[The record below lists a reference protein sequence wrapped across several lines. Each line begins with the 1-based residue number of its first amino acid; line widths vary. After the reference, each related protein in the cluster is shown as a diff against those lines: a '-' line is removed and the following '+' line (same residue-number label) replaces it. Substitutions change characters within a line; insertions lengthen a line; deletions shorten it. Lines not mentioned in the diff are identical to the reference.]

1 MFPHLPK
8 TTEWLRHSK
17 RFRRALYDNDQ
28 VSNNH
33 AWAVAT
39 LLGHSTPNVSFASY
53 CHTLDILLPE
63 FLRVSR
69 GLECV
74 LSARDRLRLSSS
86 RSRSTGYDHLHGKQ
100 KLSNNGASNA
110 ALGAKV
116 APTAATRYQGRIE
129 ERNFALE
136 EVRLRFPDL
145 QSERRNMPPAC
156 NRSWL
161 EQTWGLL
168 YMNTQPD
175 RDFGKLVE
183 FLGVDMK
190 LAHHILTRSDEI
202 CRLRSGNVGE
212 DPPATR
218 TLPAENNGLMTVAYP
233 QRPGSKA
240 MKTAHELGDRIAQFV
255 NKDNA
260 KAARVLEYWSRNVL
274 PKSGSVV
281 FTKCSPEDGKPLTES
296 ERQGAVKEYCQFLLW
311 LRVQQEELCFAG
323 ACGSKADV
331 GFPLAV
337 E

>member
-1 MFPHLPK
+1 
-8 TTEWLRHSK
+8 
-17 RFRRALYDNDQ
+17 
-28 VSNNH
+28 
-33 AWAVAT
+33 
-39 LLGHSTPNVSFASY
+39 
-53 CHTLDILLPE
+53 
-63 FLRVSR
+63 
-69 GLECV
+69 
-74 LSARDRLRLSSS
+74 
-86 RSRSTGYDHLHGKQ
+86 
-100 KLSNNGASNA
+100 
-110 ALGAKV
+110 
-116 APTAATRYQGRIE
+116 
-129 ERNFALE
+129 
-136 EVRLRFPDL
+136 
-145 QSERRNMPPAC
+145 MPPAC

-168 YMNTQPD
+168 YMSTQPD

-240 MKTAHELGDRIAQFV
+240 MKTAHEFGDRIAQFV

-274 PKSGSVV
+274 PNSGSVV
-281 FTKCSPEDGKPLTES
+281 FTKCSPEDGKPITES

-311 LRVQQEELCFAG
+311 LRVRQEELCFAG
-323 ACGSKADV
+323 ACGSKAEFAPTSWYAQWGLTRRESCKITNRYGKRAERVAPGVWLAIGPQRACPHHEGYDSSYRD
-331 GFPLAV
+331 GFRFAMQLASISFGGSPSSP
-337 E
+337 